1 MSTPTTTLQ
10 LDAEEPLHGERYPP
24 PLATHDA
31 VVNHSSLF
39 WDTLQKFHSLMG
51 TRFMVPVIGGKDL
64 DLHVLYIE
72 VTKRGG
78 FQKVV
83 LEKKWREISS
93 TFNFSPTTTSASY
106 VLKKHYQGLLLHY
119 EQAYLFKLQAPLL
132 HVTVPSSENDVLT
145 IYCKS
150 NNLVVKVI
158 YFYRLQAV
166 NKLIDL
172 SIIFCSLSTGFI
184 DGKFDCGYLVSVN
197 MGSEIL
203 RGILYFPDQ
212 PSVSKDIVPYMGG
225 AAGHPNL
232 SNTNIH
238 YTGKPSRSGRRK
250 RRGGDPAR
258 PKPNRSGYNFYFAE
272 EHQKLKAQFPERER
286 EFTKMIGASW
296 NNLSAEKKAVYQGIG
311 LKDKERYEK
320 EKKEYIERYKHM
332 QGTSGSSMLKSH
344 IG

>member
-93 TFNFSPTTTSASY
+93 IFNFSPTTTSASY

-132 HVTVPSSENDVLT
+132 HVTEDCSPKDKVSSDQANGGLAKSLKEETNS
-145 IYCKS
+145 S
-150 NNLVVKVI
+150 NNSSDANLV
-158 YFYRLQAV
+158 
-166 NKLIDL
+166 
-172 SIIFCSLSTGFI
+172 TGFI

-203 RGILYFPDQ
+203 RGVLYFPDQ
-212 PSVSKDIVPYMGG
+212 QPSVSKAIVPYMVE
-225 AAGHPNL
+225 AAGHPNP
-232 SNTNIH
+232 SNTIIH

-296 NNLSAEKKAVYQGIG
+296 NNLGAEKKAVYQGIG

-332 QGTSGSSMLKSH
+332 QGTSGSSMAQSH